1 MEEKKFYKNIQEKID
16 QADFE
21 PQWNKSEI
29 WQRIEQKQGKRKTP
43 FVWWKAVAASIV
55 LLGGVGIYFLK
66 NNNQA
71 IDNQSVAVNIPTTKV
86 QDNVPTLSKSIQSN
100 SVQTKGVS
108 QGLSN
113 KKAIVETPEN
123 VLIASVVEPQ
133 TTEKT
138 STEVQETT
146 ATEEKTVA
154 ASEPIISENLVQE
167 TNFVAHPALLEK
179 RVQKKRERI
188 AILEIPEDDES
199 YNLPKKEKNK
209 GFMARLTKKKSKNNS
224 EENDEL
230 PSINGKPNKVW
241 AFVKESFKNE
251 TMAADSTN
259 R

>member
-16 QADFE
+16 QTEFE
-21 PQWNKSEI
+21 PIWNQAEV

-43 FVWWKAVAASIV
+43 FVWWQAVAASIV
-55 LLGGVGIYFLK
+55 LLGGIGIYFLK
-66 NNNQA
+66 NNSQT
-71 IDNQSVAVNIPTTKV
+71 IDNQLVAANNPAIKV

-108 QGLSN
+108 QSLIN

-123 VLIASVVEPQ
+123 VLTTSIIESQ
-133 TTEKT
+133 ITEKT
-138 STEVQETT
+138 IAEVQEITT
-146 ATEEKTVA
+146 PEEKTVA
-154 ASEPIISENLVQE
+154 TNEHVISENTVQE
-167 TNFVAHPALLEK
+167 TTFIAHPALLEK
-179 RVQKKRERI
+179 RVPKKRERI

-199 YNLPKKEKNK
+199 YNIPRKEKSK
-209 GFMARLTKKKSKNNS
+209 GFMARLSRKKGRNTI
-224 EENDEL
+224 EENEEL

-251 TMAADSTN
+251 TMSADSTN

>member
-21 PQWNKSEI
+21 PEWNKSEI
-29 WQRIEQKQGKRKTP
+29 WQRIEQKQSKRKTP
-43 FVWWKAVAASIV
+43 FVWWQAVAASIV
-55 LLGGVGIYFLK
+55 LLGGIGIYFSK
-66 NNNQA
+66 NNNET
-71 IDNQSVAVNIPTTKV
+71 IDNQSVAVNTPARKV
-86 QDNVPTLSKSIQSN
+86 QNNVLNLSKSVQTI

-108 QGLSN
+108 QSFHN

-123 VLIASVVEPQ
+123 VLTASVIEPQ
-133 TTEKT
+133 IIEKT
-138 STEVQETT
+138 IAKEQEI
-146 ATEEKTVA
+146 AASEEKTVA
-154 ASEPIISENLVQE
+154 SSELLSSENTVQE

-179 RVQKKRERI
+179 RIPKKRERI

-199 YNLPKKEKNK
+199 YNIPKKEKSK
-209 GFMARLTKKKSKNNS
+209 GFMARLARKKGRNNV
-224 EENDEL
+224 EENEEL

-259 R
+259 K